1 MRKQQSAAR
10 WGGAAVGVAL
20 VVGGGL
26 AQPMAAAAGP
36 DQLMALTQYVDPL
49 IGTSVPTSSGYQG
62 NVAPGAQVPFGMVN
76 FGPDMPRSDYNGS
89 GGYKLALNAT
99 SGSINFFSLTHLNG
113 PGCPGGGV
121 VGMMPATTARS
132 VANASGVPQA
142 VTFQTADESVSPGYY
157 SVKVSTGVTA
167 ELSATTRTG
176 IARFTY
182 PDKDSGYYA
191 LDTRLNANSNLSSTR
206 GKVAASNVA
215 LNIED
220 DGRVLTGKTVAPA
233 FCTPWGTNFNS
244 NVYFYA
250 QLDKP
255 LRAQADGSTVNTVVN
270 GASVL
275 QYDLTDDDPTLT
287 MRVGISSVSIANAQ
301 LNLTTE
307 DASSTF
313 DQVRAAADADWNAR
327 LNTVQIDQAADP
339 SALTGEQRDRLT
351 KFYTALYRVF
361 VSPTTYSDVNGDYRS
376 MEATPP
382 LDAALDLTG
391 GVQERPT
398 QNVADDAFTRLD
410 GTTRT
415 PAAHYSGLSMW
426 DTYRS
431 AAQAL
436 SLFAPEVSNDVMQSL
451 VADAEQCGAFPHW
464 VDNSDDSV
472 PMAGDN
478 ALPVIAASYAF
489 GARDFD
495 LTTAARLVKQSVS
508 DPTSSCNGHSS
519 SSNLAQ
525 YLDYGY
531 RAVGVD
537 GQTSSSNIE
546 QNASDHAAGM
556 FLSALPT
563 SVLWDPSVDV
573 TDADIAQL
581 DDRASWWKN
590 IFDYAGGK
598 IAQRAAPTTPGT
610 LGALSTGVFHE
621 STEPNYFWSFGYA
634 WPDLIDAI
642 GGKANAVTRLNTLF
656 SLDDA
661 LTATPTRK
669 QLNGGQDATT
679 YYMGNEM
686 SFPAPWAYNWAG
698 RPQATQYIVQQLM
711 STAFTTGRDG
721 LPGNDDFGALSSWYV
736 FAGLGMYP
744 ASQADGGMALSTPQF
759 PAMTVHLGD
768 RTLRIV
774 TDQDPATAPFIQSMS
789 INGTAQDR
797 SWASLDAL
805 TGAKT
810 TELSYQL
817 SATPSTWAT
826 TTSPVDPAASQTWL
840 SVSAEGQTYGTSSPA
855 TATAS
860 VTFSDGVAQPGTVQL
875 RTGSKLIESV
885 ALGKGGSVTLTLP
898 PGTPVGTHALTAV
911 FVPSDSSRVDGSTSD
926 PATFVVSAEVVAD
939 TSVLQAVYD
948 AAAALSNDDGTYTP
962 ASWSAFTARRTAA
975 ATVLGDPSATQ
986 DAVDAAVVQLNQAMA
1001 GLVVAP
1007 AAPDSSVLQSTYD
1020 AARALSNADGTYTA
1034 SSWQALQ
1041 VAVGVAQ
1048 TVLAD
1053 SSATQTQLDAATTGL
1068 TTALAGLEVST
1079 PAPDA
1084 SVLQAVYDHAAAV
1097 SNGDGTYTEES
1108 WAALQTALSAAEAVL
1123 TGGSATQAQIDA
1135 AVDQLSG
1142 AVAGLAVAPVEP
1154 PAPSKAVLESVH
1166 GSAAAL
1172 SNANGIYTA
1181 ESWSALQASLS
1192 AAKAVLD
1199 DDGATQAQID
1209 SAATALSAA
1218 LAGLVPT
1225 EPTTPVPP
1233 RAVVAKVKLGQK
1245 QLRLVKG
1252 RSLTVPGAVYY
1263 TDSRLQPS
1271 YGGKVTW
1278 KSSSKKVAK
1287 VSKNGRITAKKAGKA
1302 VITVTSTE
1310 TSAAGK
1316 KLSASIKIK
1325 VVKAKHKAKA
1335 KKVTTS
1341 VPSSLTVGQTA
1352 YVTGR
1357 YKPKKATGV
1366 KVRYSSTKASV
1377 VAVDKVGRVV
1387 AVSPGTAKVKVKAGG
1402 KTKAYKV
1409 RVQ

>member
-1 MRKQQSAAR
+1 MRKQQRAAR

-26 AQPMAAAAGP
+26 AQPTVAAAAP

-62 NVAPGAQVPFGMVN
+62 NIAPGAQVPFGMVN

-255 LRAQADGSTVNTVVN
+255 LRAQSEGSTVNTVVN

-307 DASSTF
+307 DASSSF

-339 SALTGEQRDRLT
+339 SVLTSEQRDRLT

-398 QNVADDAFTRLD
+398 QNVADDAFTRPD

-436 SLFAPEVSNDVMQSL
+436 SLFAPDVSNDVMQSL

-495 LTTAARLVKQSVS
+495 LTTAARLVKQSVF

-519 SSNLAQ
+519 SSDLAQ
-525 YLDYGY
+525 YLEDGY
-531 RAVGVD
+531 RPVGAA
-537 GQTSSSNIE
+537 GQPSSSNIE

-573 TDADIAQL
+573 SDADIAKL
-581 DDRASWWKN
+581 DDRSSWWKN
-590 IFDYAGGK
+590 IFDYDNGV

-610 LGALSTGVFHE
+610 LGELSTGVFHE

-656 SLDDA
+656 SIDDT
-661 LTATPTRK
+661 LTQVPTRK

-686 SFPAPWAYNWAG
+686 GFPAPWAYNWVG
-698 RPQATQYIVQQLM
+698 RPQSTQYIVQQLM
-711 STAFTTGRDG
+711 DTAFTTGRDG
-721 LPGNDDFGALSSWYV
+721 LPGNDDFGAMSSWYV
-736 FAGLGMYP
+736 FAALGMFP
-744 ASQADGGMALSTPQF
+744 VSQADGGMALSTPQF

-768 RTLRIV
+768 RTVRIV
-774 TDQDPATAPFIQSMS
+774 TDEDPAASPFIQSMS
-789 INGTAQDR
+789 INGKTQDR

-810 TELSYQL
+810 TELSYDL
-817 SATPSTWAT
+817 GASPSTWAT
-826 TTSPVDPAASQTWL
+826 TTSPVDPATSQTWL
-840 SVSAEGQTYGTSSPA
+840 SVSADGQTYGTSSPA

-860 VTFSDGVAQPGTVQL
+860 VTFSDGVAQPGDVQL
-875 RTGSKLIESV
+875 RAGSKVV
-885 ALGKGGSVTLTLP
+885 AAVPLGKGGSATFTVP
-898 PGTPVGTHALTAV
+898 AGTPVGTHALTAV
-911 FVPSDSSRVDGSTSD
+911 FVPSDSSRVDRSTSD
-926 PATFVVSAEVVAD
+926 ASTFVVSAQATAD

-948 AAAALSNDDGTYTP
+948 AAAALTNDDGTYTA
-962 ASWSAFTARRTAA
+962 ASWSAFEAKRTAA
-975 ATVLGDPSATQ
+975 STVLGDTSATQ
-986 DAVDAAVVQLNQAMA
+986 AQVDAAVVQLNAAMA
-1001 GLVVAP
+1001 ALEVAP
-1007 AAPDSSVLQSTYD
+1007 TAPDSSVLQSAHD
-1020 AARALSNADGTYTA
+1020 AAKALSNADGTYTA
-1034 SSWQALQ
+1034 DSWQALQ
-1041 VAVGVAQ
+1041 VALGVAEN
-1048 TVLAD
+1048 VLGDDA
-1053 SSATQTQLDAATTGL
+1053 ATQTQIDSAVRGL
-1068 TTALAGLEVST
+1068 TTALAGLEIST
-1079 PAPDA
+1079 PAPDT
-1084 SVLQAVYDHAAAV
+1084 SVLQSVYDNATAV
-1097 SNGDGTYTEES
+1097 SNNDGTYTAES
-1108 WAALQTALSAAEAVL
+1108 WTALENALGAAKAVL
-1123 TGGSATQAQIDA
+1123 DDGAATQAQIDA

-1142 AVAGLAVAPVEP
+1142 AVAGLVVAPVAP
-1154 PAPSKAVLESVH
+1154 PAPNKAVLESVH

-1172 SNANGIYTA
+1172 SNDGGTYTA
-1181 ESWSALQASLS
+1181 ESWAALQTSL
-1192 AAKAVLD
+1192 AAAEVVLD
-1199 DDGATQAQID
+1199 DQSATQAQID
-1209 SAATALSAA
+1209 TAVQELSAA
-1218 LAGLVPT
+1218 IAGLVPT

-1233 RAVVAKVKLGQK
+1233 RAVVAKVKLSQK

-1252 RSLTVPGAVYY
+1252 TSLTVPGAVYY

-1271 YGGKVTW
+1271 YGGEVTW
-1278 KSSSKKVAK
+1278 KSSKKKIAK
-1287 VSKNGRITAKKAGKA
+1287 VSKNGRITAKKTGK
-1302 VITVTSTE
+1302 VTITMTSKE
-1310 TSAAGK
+1310 TNAAGK
-1316 KLSASIKIK
+1316 TLSASITVK

-1335 KKVTTS
+1335 KKVTAKVPTS
-1341 VPSSLTVGQTA
+1341 MTVGQVT
-1352 YVTGR
+1352 YVTGK
-1357 YKPKKATGV
+1357 YKPKKATAV
-1366 KVRYSSTKASV
+1366 KVKYSSTKTSV
-1377 VAVDKVGRVV
+1377 LAVDKVGRVV
-1387 AVSPGTAKVKVKAGG
+1387 AAAPGKAKVKIKAGG
-1402 KTKAYKV
+1402 KTKTYKV
-1409 RVQ
+1409 RVR